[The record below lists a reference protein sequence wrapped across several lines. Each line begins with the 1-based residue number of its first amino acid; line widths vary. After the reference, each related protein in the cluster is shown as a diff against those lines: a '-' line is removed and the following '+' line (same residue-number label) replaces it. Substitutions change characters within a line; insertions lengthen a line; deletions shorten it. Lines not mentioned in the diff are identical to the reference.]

1 MLKEGGGTK
10 ETVSGK
16 EIGNS
21 KNIAMFYTQVDPKL
35 SSKIYNF
42 QRMAKSKEEYTKE
55 CQL

>member
-42 QRMAKSKEEYTKE
+42 QRMAKTKEEYTKE